1 MTAKTIKV
9 PSLPAGLT
17 LTCKVRNLSTL
28 AVLETVSLA
37 AGTGDDVSVYT
48 GTITGSH
55 AGQLLFELLVSGVV
69 FQSRIRTIQDVA
81 ATFVILTELER
92 IANNGRGAHPV
103 VLTVTDGVNE
113 VENATVR
120 VSIGVLSASDDT
132 DVDGEVNFA
141 LNSGTYTVTITLPG
155 FEPLVE
161 TLVVSGATTHT
172 YELTAQTVTPPA
184 SPLVSTGILK
194 VLDEQAQPEADVEVN
209 VQLVSGRGVAGFSLD
224 KKIRTVTSD
233 ASGDVQFPNLIR
245 GATYAVWSGATAT
258 EAASPFAVR
267 SSSTRNTFTVPNSD
281 SFNIAEFTRLDAEA

>member
-9 PSLPAGLT
+9 PCLPSGLT
-17 LTCKVRNLSTL
+17 VSCKVRNLSTL
-28 AVLETVSLA
+28 AVLETVSLT
-37 AGTGDDVSVYT
+37 AGSGDDVSVYT
-48 GTITGSH
+48 GTVTGSH
-55 AGQLLFELLVSGVV
+55 AGQLLFDLLVSGVV

-81 ATFVILTELER
+81 ETFVILTELER

-103 VLTVTDGVNE
+103 ALTVTDGTDE
-113 VENATVR
+113 LENATVR
-120 VSIGVLSASDDT
+120 VSIGVLGASDDT
-132 DVDGEVNFA
+132 DADGIVNFA

-161 TLVVSGATTHT
+161 TLVVSGSTTHT

-194 VLDEQAQPEADVEVN
+194 TLDEEAQPEADVDVF

-224 KKIRTVTSD
+224 KKIRTATSD
-233 ASGDVQFPNLIR
+233 AFGDVEFPNLIR
-245 GATYAVWSGATAT
+245 GATYAVWSGETAT

>member
-17 LTCKVRNLSTL
+17 VSCKVRNLSTL
-28 AVLETVSLA
+28 AVLETVSLT
-37 AGTGDDVSVYT
+37 AGSGDDNSVYT
-48 GTITGSH
+48 GTITGAH
-55 AGQLLFELLVSGVV
+55 AGQLLFDLIVSGVV
-69 FQSRIRTIQDVA
+69 IESRIRTIQDVA

-103 VLTVTDGVNE
+103 TLTVTDGTNGL
-113 VENATVR
+113 ENATVR

-132 DVDGEVNFA
+132 DPDGLVKFA

-155 FEPLVE
+155 FQPLVQ
-161 TLVVSGATTHT
+161 TLVVSGLTTHT
-172 YELTAQTVTPPA
+172 YALTAQTVTPPA

-194 VLDEQAQPEADVEVN
+194 VLDEEAQPEGGVN
-209 VQLVSGRGVAGFSLD
+209 VHLQLVSGRGVAGFSLD
-224 KKIRTVTSD
+224 KKIRTATSD

-245 GATYAVWSGATAT
+245 GATYAVWSGEAAI

-267 SSSTRNTFTVPNSD
+267 SSSVRNTFTVPNSD
-281 SFNIAEFTRLDAEA
+281 SFNIAEFIRLDAEA